1 MSARRSPAR
10 PSPTQCK
17 SATATTAPSAPFQKT
32 EAATLRKRQ
41 RLSAAF
47 DALTGRR
54 SWLPA
59 FQAPRRAG
67 QGRAARPRSRSGTDS
82 RPSTCKCPR
91 RVAPVIPD
99 GLGSRADRARPCSK
113 TSMEQGRQ
121 FCTSVGG
128 GRRTRKN
135 ACNSGLPSAAQAVAG
150 DVALMIS
157 RSCSASTSCISRCR
171 SRVRACCATSYAKE
185 ACTSARAELDARA
198 RELGVEHTS
207 RMTKADLARAIAKK
221 QR

>member
-1 MSARRSPAR
+1 MQKCDGHDRAVSAFPKDRSGD
-10 PSPTQCK
+10 TK
-17 SATATTAPSAPFQKT
+17 KATAPIGG
-32 EAATLRKRQ
+32 LR
-41 RLSAAF
+41 RLDWASILAS
-47 DALTGRR
+47 RVSSSSESR
-54 SWLPA
+54 S
-59 FQAPRRAG
+59 RA
-67 QGRAARPRSRSGTDS
+67 RAARPRSRSGTDC
-82 RPSTCKCPR
+82 RPSTCKCRR

-171 SRVRACCATSYAKE
+171 SRVRACCATSYAKK
-185 ACTSARAELDARA
+185 ACTSAGAELDARA